1 MPEIPSSASK
11 SPAARGS
18 RQQHYSKKKKPAD
31 ASQLPAISTRE
42 KSRFFPPFP
51 SIGSGRASETQPLSH
66 SQDSESG
73 IGFRAGINLS
83 TKLHQVFYSNILR
96 RSIRFYSG
104 DWWWNLGKNSLT
116 CRSRRGPGRWRTS
129 RCSEP

>member
-83 TKLHQVFYSNILR
+83 TKLHQS
-96 RSIRFYSG
+96 
-104 DWWWNLGKNSLT
+104 WNLTVGFTGCTARILYIA
-116 CRSRRGPGRWRTS
+116 
-129 RCSEP
+129 RCSILTSSADQSDFTRGIGGGIWVKIL

>member
-42 KSRFFPPFP
+42 KSRILRAESVFAPESTSRRSSTRC
-51 SIGSGRASETQPLSH
+51 SILTSSADQSDFTR
-66 SQDSESG
+66 G
-73 IGFRAGINLS
+73 IGGGIWV
-83 TKLHQVFYSNILR
+83 KIL
-96 RSIRFYSG
+96 
-104 DWWWNLGKNSLT
+104 
-116 CRSRRGPGRWRTS
+116 
-129 RCSEP
+129 